1 VQNKILITGCTG
13 FVGSFLINNLKRRFK
28 LKLLIRKK
36 HSFFQYKDPK
46 NIEVIYYDSLT
57 QKHGWAN
64 ILKDCKIVIHLAGIA
79 HLNDNNNF
87 KLQQNIFKTNYYG
100 TLNLFK
106 KSIKFKIK
114 KFIYLSS
121 IGVNG
126 EESNGKFT
134 EKSIV
139 NPTNFYAKSK
149 LKAEDKIK
157 ILSKKKII
165 KYTIIR
171 PPLIYGL
178 NAPGNFNYLIKLIKK
193 FRFFPF
199 ASLNNKKSFIGIHN
213 VISFIEMCVIN
224 RVSDNKTFLI
234 SDNETVSLPE
244 LIKKISK
251 LLNIKVFLFK
261 FPVFLLKLFFILIRK
276 KKYFDKISSQL
287 IIDNTYSKKIMKWK
301 PISLDRQLKYTF
313 K

>member
-1 VQNKILITGCTG
+1 MQNKILITGCTG
-13 FVGSFLINNLKRRFK
+13 FVGSFLINKLKRRFK

-36 HSFFQYKDPK
+36 HYFFQNKDTK
-46 NIEVIYYDSLT
+46 NIEVTYYNSLT
-57 QKHGWAN
+57 QKHGWEN

-134 EKSIV
+134 EKSVV

-193 FRFFPF
+193 FRLFPF

-213 VISFIEMCVIN
+213 VISFIEMCVIS
-224 RVSDNKTFLI
+224 RASDNKTFLI
-234 SDNETVSLPE
+234 SDNETISLPE

-313 K
+313 R

>member
-1 VQNKILITGCTG
+1 MQNKILITGCTG
-13 FVGSFLINNLKRRFK
+13 FVGLFLTNKLKKKFK

-36 HSFFQYKDPK
+36 HPFFQYKDLK
-46 NIEVIYYDSLT
+46 NIEVIYYDSLS

-64 ILKDCKIVIHLAGIA
+64 ILKDCKTVIHLAGIA

-106 KSIKFKIK
+106 NSIKYKIK

-126 EESNGKFT
+126 EVSNDKFT

-139 NPTNFYAKSK
+139 NPINFYAKSK
-149 LKAEDKIK
+149 LRAEDKIK
-157 ILSKKKII
+157 NLSKKKSI
-165 KYTIIR
+165 KYIILR
-171 PPLIYGL
+171 PPLIYGP
-178 NAPGNFNYLIKLIKK
+178 NAPGNFNYLLKLIKK
-193 FRFFPF
+193 FHFFPF
-199 ASLNNKKSFIGIHN
+199 ASLNNKKSFIGIYN
-213 VISFIEMCVIN
+213 VISFIEICLKS
-224 RVSDNKTFLI
+224 RVVDNKIFLI

-244 LIKKISK
+244 LIKKIAK
-251 LLNIKVFLFK
+251 LLNKKILLIK
-261 FPVFLLKLFFILIRK
+261 FPFFFLKLFFILIGK
-276 KKYFDKISSQL
+276 KKSFDKISNQL
-287 IIDNTYSKKIMKWK
+287 IIDNTYSKKITKWK
-301 PISLDRQLKYTF
+301 PISLDKQLKYTF

>member
-13 FVGSFLINNLKRRFK
+13 FVGLFLTNKLKKKFK

-36 HSFFQYKDPK
+36 HSFLQYKGLK
-46 NIEVIYYDSLT
+46 NIEVIYYDSLS

-64 ILKDCKIVIHLAGIA
+64 ILKDCKTVIHLAGIA

-106 KSIKFKIK
+106 NSIKYKIK

-126 EESNGKFT
+126 EVSNDKFT

-139 NPTNFYAKSK
+139 NPINFYAKSK
-149 LKAEDKIK
+149 LRAEDKIK
-157 ILSKKKII
+157 NLSKKKSI
-165 KYTIIR
+165 KYIIVR
-171 PPLIYGL
+171 PPLIYGP
-178 NAPGNFNYLIKLIKK
+178 NAPGNFNYLLKLIKK
-193 FRFFPF
+193 FHFFPF
-199 ASLNNKKSFIGIHN
+199 ASLNNKKSFIGIYN
-213 VISFIEMCVIN
+213 VISFIEICLKS
-224 RVSDNKTFLI
+224 RVVDNKTFLI

-244 LIKKISK
+244 LIKKIAK
-251 LLNIKVFLFK
+251 LLNKKILLIK
-261 FPVFLLKLFFILIRK
+261 FPFFFLKLFFILIGK
-276 KKYFDKISSQL
+276 KKTFDKISNQL
-287 IIDNTYSKKIMKWK
+287 IIDNTYSKKITKWK
-301 PISLDRQLKYTF
+301 PISLDKQLKYTF

>member
-1 VQNKILITGCTG
+1 MQNKILITGCTG
-13 FVGSFLINNLKRRFK
+13 FVGSFLINKLKRRFK

>member
-1 VQNKILITGCTG
+1 MQNKILITGCTG

-193 FRFFPF
+193 FRLFPF

>member
-13 FVGSFLINNLKRRFK
+13 FVGSFLINKLKRRFK

-36 HSFFQYKDPK
+36 HYFFQNKDTK
-46 NIEVIYYDSLT
+46 NIEVIYYNSLT
-57 QKHGWAN
+57 QKHGWEN

-134 EKSIV
+134 EKSVV
-139 NPTNFYAKSK
+139 NPTNFYAESK

-193 FRFFPF
+193 FRLFPF

-213 VISFIEMCVIN
+213 VISFIEMCVIS
-224 RVSDNKTFLI
+224 RASDNKTFLI
-234 SDNETVSLPE
+234 SDNETISLPE

-313 K
+313 R

>member
-13 FVGSFLINNLKRRFK
+13 FVGSFLINKLKRRFK

-57 QKHGWAN
+57 QKYGWAN

-157 ILSKKKII
+157 VLSKKKII

-193 FRFFPF
+193 LRFFPF

-213 VISFIEMCVIN
+213 VISFIEMCVIS

-261 FPVFLLKLFFILIRK
+261 FPVFLLKLFFILIKK
-276 KKYFDKISSQL
+276 KKYFNKISSQL